1 MLVCVEV
8 LPLGGDTMF
17 SHESI
22 NHEKWMP
29 SFACIV
35 TVVTCSLERRHYAQ
49 KPCVTCHI

>member
-1 MLVCVEV
+1 MLMCEGV
-8 LPLGGDTMF
+8 LPLGGAMNE
-17 SHESI
+17 SHESV

-29 SFACIV
+29 SFAYIV